1 MENANPTITRIGCD
15 FTGNG
20 RMCQTLDE
28 AGVPTDSK
36 WRSLI
41 LFMRDLKNHDYLT
54 VEQKSEI
61 QTLVVNLIQERNYT
75 DQTFQILVRRVERIY
90 CEPYLRKLQGTIQES
105 EKLIQDFQEL
115 LSKRSGDIRNLEGDA
130 VSGIESGREPQEII
144 RNLRETF
151 RDVVTVM
158 EEDAS
163 KLSQLS
169 RMDGLTGLHNR
180 RALDE
185 YLQET
190 VEAAIGEGRT
200 FSLIMMDIDYFKTL
214 NDSFGHRI
222 GDQAIIVITKLMRE
236 TLEAFQSEEH
246 IDFFAARYGG
256 DEFTVVLP
264 DMDYQDAATK
274 AAAIREN
281 ISTYNFIVR
290 DSLGRVTHKDVRIAV
305 SAGVA
310 ASTTDCTGLKI
321 EHLIEKAD
329 KALYAA
335 KAARKGPA
343 DPHCTPAV

>member
-1 MENANPTITRIGCD
+1 MEDAKMTITRIRCD
-15 FTGNG
+15 FTASG
-20 RMCQTLDE
+20 RICQTLDE

-41 LFMRDLKNHDYLT
+41 LFMRELKDHDYLSS
-54 VEQKSEI
+54 EQKSRI
-61 QTLVVNLIQERNYT
+61 QDLVVKLIRERTYT
-75 DQTFQILVRRVERIY
+75 DETYQALVHRVERIY
-90 CEPYLRKLQGTIQES
+90 CEPYMQKLQATIQES
-105 EKLIQDFQEL
+105 ERLIEDFQRL
-115 LSKRSGDIRNLEGDA
+115 LSKRSGDIRNLESTTISD
-130 VSGIESGREPQEII
+130 VQSGREPQEII
-144 RNLRETF
+144 RNLRQTF

-163 KLSQLS
+163 RLSQLS
-169 RMDGLTGLHNR
+169 RVDGLTGLHNR

-190 VEAAIGEGRT
+190 VAGAIAEGRT

-222 GDQAIIVITKLMRE
+222 GDQAIIVIAKLIRE
-236 TLEAFQSEEH
+236 TLEAFQSEEQ

-264 DMDYQDAATK
+264 DMGYEDAAAK

-290 DSLGRVTHKDVRIAV
+290 DSQGRVTHKDVRIAV
-305 SAGVA
+305 STGVA
-310 ASTTDCTGLKI
+310 TSSADCAESGF
-321 EHLIEKAD
+321 EHLVEKAD
-329 KALYAA
+329 KALYEA
-335 KAARKGPA
+335 KAARKSPA
-343 DPHCTPAV
+343 NSP